1 MGFRRELIGDPVS
14 VGLRD
19 RVIGVTRGRLAG
31 AGFVSH
37 DVTLPVSADLSGA
50 GQFGELLDA
59 RGSVGSPAE
68 TKLNR
73 I

>member
-1 MGFRRELIGDPVS
+1 MGLRGELIGDPVRI
-14 VGLRD
+14 GLRD
-19 RVIGVTRGRLAG
+19 HIIGITRGRLTG
-31 AGFVSH
+31 AGFVSY